1 MVIRR
6 AQERDIPAVAHL
18 LEQVARVHA
27 TGRPDIHRPG
37 GVKFTV
43 PELAE
48 QLKGLVFVAELEGSV
63 VGHCFC
69 KIIRHGDSQSTVA
82 HSSLYIDDLCVD
94 ENCRRQGVGRALYR
108 HARAYA
114 AAQGLD
120 SVTLNVWAFN
130 TAAME
135 FYASMGMSQ
144 QRIIMEDR
152 LNAETQ

>member
-6 AQERDIPAVAHL
+6 AEERDIPAVAHL

-27 TGRPDIHRPG
+27 MGRPDIYRPG
-37 GVKFTV
+37 TKFTAQ
-43 PELAE
+43 ELAE
-48 QLKGLVFVAELEGSV
+48 ELKGTVFVAELEGRV

-69 KIIRHGDSQSTVA
+69 KIVRHAPCGNMAA

-94 ENCRRQGVGRALYR
+94 EACRRQGVGRALYR
-108 HARAYA
+108 HAREYA
-114 AAQGLD
+114 AAQKLD

-135 FYASMGMSQ
+135 FYASLGMTP

-152 LNAETQ
+152 LNAEAE